1 MSAIA
6 LGAATASPRRSAVL
20 RAAAIRHRTAV
31 LTLVGVMAV
40 LSVAMLL
47 HGWYVHTGLH
57 RLGADSC
64 DPDTVACLATYKQF
78 IHRYGMPLQTL
89 DGVLY
94 VLGGGF
100 GAFAGGPLLAREFE
114 HGTVRFAWTQG
125 AGRSRWTV
133 GAVTV
138 VGGAVVV
145 VAALFGVVQRWWS
158 EPLVREA
165 GQFNPDIFMQT
176 WPVMAGRVLLTF
188 GLALLAGAVLRRTV
202 VAVGVGLAGSVAL
215 PFVAQVFRTHYRPPL
230 EEAVHTMTP
239 LSLDGRWVLDVWYSD
254 PAGNRIG
261 TGEFYDRGGDF
272 AHLQAMVRD
281 GGYTA
286 HQVYQPAD
294 RFWPFQFIEAG
305 WMLALGIAA
314 CAAAVWWVRR
324 RAV

>member
-1 MSAIA
+1 MSTLA
-6 LGAATASPRRSAVL
+6 LGAATASPPRSAVL

-31 LTLVGVMAV
+31 LTLVVVMAA
-40 LSVAMLL
+40 LSAALLL
-47 HGWYVHTGLH
+47 HGWLAHASLH

-64 DPDTVACLATYKQF
+64 DPDTEACLTKYKLFLNQ
-78 IHRYGMPLQTL
+78 YGRTMQTL
-89 DGVLY
+89 SEVLY
-94 VLGGGF
+94 VLGGAF
-100 GAFAGGPLLAREFE
+100 GAFVGGPLLAREFE

-133 GAVTV
+133 GALAVA
-138 VGGAVVV
+138 GGALVV

-158 EPLVREA
+158 EPLVRGA

-176 WPVMAGRVLLTF
+176 WPVMVGRLLLTF
-188 GLALLAGAVLRRTV
+188 GVAVLAGAVLRRTV
-202 VAVGVGLAGSVAL
+202 VAVGAGLAVSVAL
-215 PFVAQVFRTHYRPPL
+215 PFVAEALRAHYRPPL
-230 EEAVHTMTP
+230 EEAVHSMTP
-239 LSLDGRWVLDVWYSD
+239 LALDGRWVLDVWFSD

-261 TGEFYDRGGDF
+261 ANEFYDRGGDF

-281 GGYTA
+281 GGYAA

-305 WMLALGIAA
+305 WMVVLGVAA